1 MALYFWVCVEQN
13 VYVEKNK
20 ISRNSKNL
28 ETRFYFSR
36 TIQEQVQALVFQIK
50 TEVQWFLKGE
60 EEKKGQRSVPSV
72 NEEKTT

>member
-1 MALYFWVCVEQN
+1 VALYFWVCVEQN

-50 TEVQWFLKGE
+50 TEVQ
-60 EEKKGQRSVPSV
+60 
-72 NEEKTT
+72 